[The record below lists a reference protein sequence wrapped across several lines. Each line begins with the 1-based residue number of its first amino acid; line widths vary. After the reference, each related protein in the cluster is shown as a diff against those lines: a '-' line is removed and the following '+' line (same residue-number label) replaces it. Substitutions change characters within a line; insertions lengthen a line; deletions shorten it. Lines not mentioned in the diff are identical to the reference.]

1 MITPHKETLF
11 RLDNW
16 VDAVQSLAPYIDQD
30 LLKQRCQQAP
40 AFQDF
45 QLTIPSSPEDFDLK
59 LWRLVDLLVNHDGS
73 IRGGIAE
80 AKAKAI
86 GWLVT
91 IAGTV
96 PIKDHIP
103 RLLLPMHQF
112 VTHIAQVMP
121 TLPKDVGLMLLQLP
135 EWLNA
140 GRTPEPTIGSSEMAK
155 IAKDWVEMLLAAA
168 PYVNQDLIPAA
179 PESQAQRASVP
190 YVLFGLAIMLSF
202 SEDPQRKELA
212 VHKLAKM
219 TRAIPKQDRFR
230 QLLVPMQEVLAVF
243 WQMAPTLPLVLAEPR
258 GAFVGLPTA
267 KRTKDAPN

>member
-1 MITPHKETLF
+1 
-11 RLDNW
+11 
-16 VDAVQSLAPYIDQD
+16 VDAIQSLDHYIDKD

-45 QLTIPSSPEDFDLK
+45 QNEVPSSPEDFDLK
-59 LWRLVDLLVNHDGS
+59 LWRLVDLLVNHSGG
-73 IRGGIAE
+73 IYGGGIA
-80 AKAKAI
+80 KMKVMR
-86 GWLVT
+86 WLIT
-91 IAGTV
+91 LAGLIPV
-96 PIKDHIP
+96 KDHIP
-103 RLLLPMHQF
+103 RLILPMHQF
-112 VTHIAQVMP
+112 VTRIVQVTP
-121 TLPKDVGLMLLQLP
+121 TLPKDVGLMLQQLP

-140 GRTPEPTIGSSEMAK
+140 GRTPDPITGSSEMAK
-155 IAKDWVEMLLAAA
+155 IAKEWVEMLLAAA

-212 VHKLAKM
+212 VRKLAKM
-219 TRAIPKQDRFR
+219 ARAIPKQDRFR
-230 QLLVPMQEVLAVF
+230 QLVVPMQEVLAVF
-243 WQMAPTLPLVLAEPR
+243 WQMAPTLPLVLAEPH